1 MKVCP
6 HCNMDLPDD
15 SIYCTYCGKPIEKVK
30 ETRNET
36 INNTQG
42 EEQEQTPKLKT
53 NPRTNP
59 FGKLGVFL
67 FLVGLFGCDFILA
80 TVVNAIT
87 GNANFVFIIS
97 AVIYALSIVSG
108 VLCLYVDHTDKKKGY
123 EPNGGIQF
131 AMLSI
136 IMSAFTII
144 LNVNTIF
151 LR

>member
-42 EEQEQTPKLKT
+42 EEQEQKPKLKT

-87 GNANFVFIIS
+87 DRKSV
-97 AVIYALSIVSG
+97 V
-108 VLCLYVDHTDKKKGY
+108 
-123 EPNGGIQF
+123 
-131 AMLSI
+131 
-136 IMSAFTII
+136 
-144 LNVNTIF
+144 
-151 LR
+151 

>member
-6 HCNMDLPDD
+6 HCHMDIPDD
-15 SIYCTYCGKPIEKVK
+15 SVFCTYCGRPLEKVK
-30 ETRNET
+30 ETHVKTVVEESGET
-36 INNTQG
+36 HV
-42 EEQEQTPKLKT
+42 EQTKLKK

-67 FLVGLFGCDFILA
+67 FFAGLFVCDFILA

-87 GNANFVFIIS
+87 GNADIIFMIS
-97 AVIYALSIVSG
+97 TVIYVLSIISG

-123 EPNGGIQF
+123 EPTGGIQF

-136 IMSAFTII
+136 IMSLFII
-144 LNVNTIF
+144 IMNMNAIF
-151 LR
+151 LK

>member
-6 HCNMDLPDD
+6 HCHMDLPDD
-15 SIYCTYCGKPIEKVK
+15 SVFCTYCGRPLEKVK
-30 ETRNET
+30 EVYVEKVKDDNGEIHVQET
-36 INNTQG
+36 T
-42 EEQEQTPKLKT
+42 LKE

-67 FLVGLFGCDFILA
+67 FFTGLFGFDFILA

-97 AVIYALSIVSG
+97 TIIYVLSIISG
-108 VLCLYVDHTDKKKGY
+108 VLCLYVDHKDKKNGY
-123 EPNGGIQF
+123 IPTGGIQF

-136 IMSAFTII
+136 IMSTFTII
-144 LNVNTIF
+144 LNVNGIF
-151 LR
+151 LK

>member
-6 HCNMDLPDD
+6 HCGMDLPDD
-15 SIYCTYCGKPIEKVK
+15 SIYCTYCGRPLEKVK
-30 ETRNET
+30 EVRVET
-36 INNTQG
+36 KKDEETEATVQQTQ
-42 EEQEQTPKLKT
+42 LKQ

-67 FLVGLFGCDFILA
+67 FFAGLFVCDFILA
-80 TVVNAIT
+80 TIVHNIT
-87 GNANFVFIIS
+87 GNANIMFIIS
-97 AVIYALSIVSG
+97 TVIYVLSIISG
-108 VLCLYVDHTDKKKGY
+108 ILCLYVDHTDKKKGY

-136 IMSAFTII
+136 IMSTFTII

-151 LR
+151 LK